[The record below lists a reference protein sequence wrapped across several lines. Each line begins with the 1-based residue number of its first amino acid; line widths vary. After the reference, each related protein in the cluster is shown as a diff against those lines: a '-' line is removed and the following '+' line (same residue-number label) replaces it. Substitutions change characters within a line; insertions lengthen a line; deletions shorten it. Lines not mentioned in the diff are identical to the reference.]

1 MKSMRHILHFTFLLL
16 VVTAY
21 SQVGIGNEAPR
32 GLLDVN
38 DNPDGNASAGL
49 VLPHVAN
56 VTTLQN
62 PAESNATSTIPGTIA
77 FDSGMDCIRFIKN
90 DNTWSRCITLVPP
103 GTVGPLDCS
112 RATNNGTL
120 ISGTVAGNDVNS
132 VISYT
137 GGNGGAHSG
146 QTIQS
151 RDLVGLTATLT
162 AGNFATGDG
171 TLRYTITGRPL
182 TAGTATFVISIGGQT
197 CNLTRTVAAA
207 TTGSFPR
214 NITLTAGQVAYIP
227 SVFDRDYLP
236 YTDPTAV
243 AATGSTAASGDMEAN
258 TVNFQGT
265 LTTTGIKVYIP
276 YSVTGGGSVSLPIF
290 NQRRTVPSRLV
301 QGSNANSTDG
311 GGGDTEIEF
320 SYLVQTNLTG
330 SGTIEATIK
339 TVSGTLN
346 AVKLDINRGIGTDL
360 GVLMAQFT
368 IMTNSSGGTGN
379 IELKITPGILDRN
392 FTDANHKFIYFPI
405 VAEDEQIWLSN
416 DLGANYSNI
425 NNPAFN
431 PTQQA
436 TSAIEFNASGSLFQW
451 GRKADGHEL
460 INRTSNSSVVAVNGS
475 TATRSDNPSNSL
487 FITTTEP
494 GPDGEGMAVS
504 TWRVSANNADLWN
517 GENAVNNP
525 CPVGFR
531 LPTET
536 EWRDYGTI
544 VGSNT
549 FNNNLRL
556 TAGALR
562 GAERAIISLPNS
574 NPTNTDGFYWTG
586 TYSNDNSTNDD
597 FVSHIAARA
606 DVSSTRNSITI
617 DNTAP
622 FINTG
627 HTVRCIKD

>member
-1 MKSMRHILHFTFLLL
+1 MKSIRHILHFTFLLL
-16 VVTAY
+16 VVTAHA
-21 SQVGIGNEAPR
+21 QVGIGNEAPR

-49 VLPHVAN
+49 VLPHAAN

-62 PAESNATSTIPGTIA
+62 PAESNATSTIPGTMA

-90 DNTWSRCITLVPP
+90 DNTWSGCISILQP

-112 RATNNGTL
+112 GATNNGTL
-120 ISGTVAGNDVNS
+120 ISGTVVTGNDVNS

-137 GGNGGAHSG
+137 GGNGGAHSR

-162 AGNFATGDG
+162 VGNFATGDG
-171 TLRYTITGRPL
+171 TLTYTITGRPL

-236 YTDPTAV
+236 YTDPTTV
-243 AATGSTAASGDMEAN
+243 AATGSTAASGGMEEN
-258 TVNFQGT
+258 TVNFQGR
-265 LTTTGIKVYIP
+265 LTTQGITVQIP
-276 YSVTGGGSVSLPIF
+276 YTVTSATVNLPAF
-290 NQRRTVPSRLV
+290 SQRRTVPSTLV
-301 QGSNANSTDG
+301 QGSDPNSTQG
-311 GGGDTEIEF
+311 GGGAVEVEI
-320 SYLVQTNLTG
+320 SYSATSLAVG
-330 SGTIEATIK
+330 SGTIAATIR

-346 AVKLDINRGIGTDL
+346 AVKLDLNRGIGTDL

-379 IELKITPGILDRN
+379 IELKVTPGILDRN

-405 VAEDEQIWLSN
+405 VVAEDGEIWLSN

-425 NNPAFN
+425 NNSAFN

-436 TSAIEFNASGSLFQW
+436 TAANDFNASGNLFQW
-451 GRKADGHEL
+451 GRRADGHEL
-460 INRTSNSSVVAVNGS
+460 INRTGSTSAVAVNGT

-487 FITTTEP
+487 FILTTEP
-494 GPDGEGMAVS
+494 GPDGEGVAAS

-525 CPVGFR
+525 CPAGFR
-531 LPTET
+531 VPTET
-536 EWRDYGTI
+536 EWTTYGTALG
-544 VGSNT
+544 GSNT
-549 FNNNLRL
+549 FSSNLRL
-556 TAGALR
+556 SAGGLR
-562 GAERAIISLPNS
+562 
-574 NPTNTDGFYWTG
+574 NTDGRIGGFPGPAGPEAFYWTG
-586 TYSNDNSTNDD
+586 TYSNANSMNNAN

-606 DVSSTRNSITI
+606 DIRQPIAI
-617 DNTAP
+617 DNTSP
-622 FINTG
+622 IINMG